1 MYYTLWVGLWA
12 SLGACL
18 GTIIN
23 WIYIRIS
30 GRQTIITWML
40 VAMYAIQVLAIP
52 TVGWVQL
59 AKDIKLGVEISKAS
73 SFCPA

>member
-1 MYYTLWVGLWA
+1 
-12 SLGACL
+12 
-18 GTIIN
+18 
-23 WIYIRIS
+23 
-30 GRQTIITWML
+30 ML